1 MSTTSDEIKFIDV
14 SVRDGNQSLWGA
26 AGLNNEMVLSMAPT
40 LDKVGFKAID
50 FMSSIHMGMSVR
62 YHKEDPW
69 KRMSG
74 AHKLITNTPYSFGT
88 TGRRFIGFRW
98 MPDSVTGLVL
108 ERMVANG
115 VSRVWISEATHD
127 MDVIHRTARQAKAAG
142 VKEVV
147 VALCYS
153 ISPVHTDEYYAQ
165 LAREVVASPNVD
177 TVYLKD
183 QGGLLTPERIK
194 TIVPVLQQNIR
205 GLPLEFHSH
214 CSTGLAPICYVE
226 AAKLGVRIFHTAV
239 PPIAYGPS
247 LPSVFNVAKNLK
259 YLGYK
264 VNIDEEALE
273 TVSKRLTE
281 IADSQGRQGGSIPEY
296 DVSYYDHQLPGG
308 MVTTLKRQ
316 LTEMKMEHR
325 WGQIVEEVARVRQE
339 LGYPIMVTPLS
350 QFVGTQASMNVITGK
365 RYKQIPEGIIQYAAG
380 WFGKPTVPIDPNVLD
395 IIGAAPKAK
404 EFFNQEFPQKS
415 IQELRQE
422 TGVGPDISDEE
433 FLLRYSMS
441 DKEVDEML
449 AAGSARV
456 VGST

>member
-1 MSTTSDEIKFIDV
+1 MTTVQDEIKFIDV
-14 SVRDGNQSLWGA
+14 TVRDGNQSLWGA
-26 AGLNNEMVLSMAPT
+26 AGLRNEMVLSMAST
-40 LDKVGFKAID
+40 MDKVGFKAID

-62 YHKEDPW
+62 AKEDPW
-69 KRMSG
+69 ERMRG

-115 VSRVWISEATHD
+115 VRRLWISEAAHD
-127 MDVIHRTARQAKAAG
+127 MNVIHRTAAQAKAAG
-142 VKEVV
+142 IAEVV
-147 VALCYS
+147 VAFCYS

-165 LAREVVASPNVD
+165 LARETVKSPHVD

-194 TIVPVLQQNIR
+194 TLIPVLQQNINS
-205 GLPLEFHSH
+205 LPLEFHSH

-239 PPIAYGPS
+239 PPLAYGPS
-247 LPSVFNVAKNLK
+247 LPSIFNVVKNMR

-264 VNIDEEALE
+264 TNVDDDALE
-273 TVSKRLTE
+273 VVSKRLKD
-281 IADSQGRQGGSIPEY
+281 IADSQGLQGGSLPEF

-325 WGQIVEEVARVRQE
+325 WGEIVEEVTRVRKE

-350 QFVGTQASMNVITGK
+350 QFVGTQSTMNVISGK
-365 RYKQIPEGIIQYAAG
+365 RYKQVPEGVLQYAAG
-380 WFGKPTVPIDPNVLD
+380 WFGKPTVPIDPNVMD
-395 IIGAAPKAK
+395 KISASPKAK
-404 EFFNQEFPQKS
+404 EFFNKEFPQKS
-415 IQELRQE
+415 IKELRQE
-422 TGVGPDISDEE
+422 TGVGPNVSDEE

-449 AAGSARV
+449 AASRAKV
-456 VGST
+456 A